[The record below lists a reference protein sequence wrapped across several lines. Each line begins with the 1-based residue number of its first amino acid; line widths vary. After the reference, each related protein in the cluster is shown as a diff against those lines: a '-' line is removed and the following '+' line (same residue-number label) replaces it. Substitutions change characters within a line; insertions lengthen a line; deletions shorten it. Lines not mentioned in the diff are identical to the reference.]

1 MFLEKLFIN
10 DVPHDDVPHDDV
22 PHDGV
27 PHDGVPHDVLHGAR
41 DVHDARDAYDA
52 RDVHYIHNDAE
63 VVRQQAYSDW
73 FHDGSDVHGELYSK
87 RNTFA
92 MLVLLLAD

>member
-10 DVPHDDVPHDDV
+10 GVCDDVPHDDV
-22 PHDGV
+22 PHGDALHGDAL
-27 PHDGVPHDVLHGAR
+27 HGDALHGAR
-41 DVHDARDAYDA
+41 DAHDARDAYDA
-52 RDVHYIHNDAE
+52 RDVHYIHNDAK